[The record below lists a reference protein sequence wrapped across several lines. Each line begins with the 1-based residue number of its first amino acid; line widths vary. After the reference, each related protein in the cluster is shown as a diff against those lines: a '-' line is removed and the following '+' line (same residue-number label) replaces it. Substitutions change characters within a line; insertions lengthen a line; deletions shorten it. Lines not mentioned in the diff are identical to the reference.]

1 MRMRNV
7 VLVTLLFLSVCA
19 VAQTS
24 PTVPNPQLP
33 TIRIRQLNIPNPYQ
47 YQNQTQ
53 PNRQQVN
60 PYKPNEVQDVK
71 RRNESL
77 INEAAEY
84 QRRLDSKSLLQSD
97 IHMLATKGFPSQSY
111 QEGTSSYYKAFE
123 EINNMLEGKQPL
135 NLGRAVFLV
144 ENAYYNNTLN
154 YDDYQK
160 TINDQLQFC
169 NEKIH
174 EDKLDP
180 NNNLVKNMMLFR
192 LISDTL
198 KIKPRGTERTITHL
212 PIKYDLDDYK
222 SEKHFDSH
230 FITKLMKSGSGQCYS
245 MPLYYL
251 VLAEKMGAKAHWAF
265 SPQHSFIKIQDEH
278 GTWYN
283 LELTCNAVLSDAHY
297 MNSSY
302 IKAEAIRHRIYLEPL
317 DKKEAVAQMLIELAG
332 GYYEKFG
339 LDDFYLNCANTSSR
353 HLKNQ
358 LESLLF
364 KAAYEERLTLTLA
377 KLLEASKPEMMKEKS
392 SEAYQ
397 HYENMQNLYNQID
410 NLGYEELP
418 AGIYAKWLEHINKL
432 KAKENKQKSLMNV
445 ADRSK

>member
-1 MRMRNV
+1 MRNFV
-7 VLVTLLFLSVCA
+7 IFSLLFIVIYS

-24 PTVPNPQLP
+24 STVPNPQLP
-33 TIRIRQLNIPNPYQ
+33 TIGVPQPNIPNPNQ
-47 YQNQTQ
+47 YQNK
-53 PNRQQVN
+53 RQQIN
-60 PYKPNEVQDVK
+60 PFNAIDQDAIQK
-71 RRNESL
+71 RNQQI
-77 INEAAEY
+77 INEAVEIERQNA
-84 QRRLDSKSLLQSD
+84 RRKQPQLDIQ
-97 IHMLATKGFPSQSY
+97 MLASKGFPSQSH
-111 QEGTSSYYKAFE
+111 QEGTSSYYKAFD

-135 NLGRAVFLV
+135 ILGKAVFLV

-160 TINDQLQFC
+160 NINDQLEFC
-169 NEKIH
+169 TEKIR

-212 PIKYDLDDYK
+212 PIKYDIDDYN
-222 SEKHFDSH
+222 SEKSFDSH
-230 FITKLMKSGSGQCYS
+230 FVTKLMRSSSGQCYS

-265 SPQHSFIKIQDEH
+265 SPQHSFIKIQDEN

-283 LELTCNAVLSDAHY
+283 LELTCNAILSDAHY

-302 IKAEAIRHRIYLEPL
+302 IKAEAIRNRIYLEPL
-317 DKKEAVAQMLIELAG
+317 DKKEEVAQMLVEMAR

-339 LDDFYLNCANTSSR
+339 LDNFYLNCANTASK

-358 LESLLF
+358 LDPLIM
-364 KAAYEERLTLTLA
+364 KAFYEERLTLTLA
-377 KLLEASKPEMMKEKS
+377 KLLQTPKPEMMQQKS
-392 SEAYQ
+392 PEAYK
-397 HYENMQNLYNQID
+397 HYENMHELYNQID
-410 NLGYEELP
+410 NLGFEELP
-418 AGIYAKWLEHINKL
+418 DGIYARWLEHINRL
-432 KAKENKQKSLMNV
+432 KNKEDKRETIIIS
-445 ADRSK
+445 